1 MPEAKIFDI
10 EKLKE
15 RKMTRLVDVYRK
27 RSGEAEVIDFNK
39 LKSYRGED
47 HILDVKSKEYIAQDQ
62 HQAVEFAR
70 QDNLRNLIGVVEI
83 KKKSR
88 WFD

>member
-39 LKSYRGED
+39 LKRYMINGRYRGED
-47 HILDVKSKEYIAQDQ
+47 HILDVKSKEYILELEN
-62 HQAVEFAR
+62 VMY
-70 QDNLRNLIGVVEI
+70 
-83 KKKSR
+83 
-88 WFD
+88 

>member
-1 MPEAKIFDI
+1 
-10 EKLKE
+10 
-15 RKMTRLVDVYRK
+15 MTRLVDVYRK

-39 LKSYRGED
+39 LKRYMINGRYRGED